1 MKTLH
6 IRNMWIGV
14 MLAVGGSLMC
24 TSGMHGSAAS
34 TIIIEQFA
42 IILCAA
48 ASIVDLRAQG
58 KC

>member
-1 MKTLH
+1 
-6 IRNMWIGV
+6 MWIGV